1 MELLIALMYLA
12 GLGVVI
18 WWMAHISRFATWV
31 AYKLVPPRRDEKRQS
46 AAGHAARLA
55 EEMNRGH
62 YSTKEED
69 AQYVSDHGRK
79 CA

>member
-18 WWMAHISRFATWV
+18 WWMAHISRFATWA
-31 AYKLVPPRRDEKRQS
+31 AYQLFPPRYEKRQS
-46 AAGHAARLA
+46 TAGHAARLA
-55 EEMNRGH
+55 EEMNRE
-62 YSTKEED
+62 YCTTKERG
-69 AQYVSDHGRK
+69 AQDVSDHCGK